1 MVLRWRRDGVGHFEV
16 VSDLPFQRA
25 AMRMSFDGIGQFEV
39 VSDLPFPRKAEHAR
53 EAECSRVVWV
63 RPRDGAQGW
72 RGRVGARA
80 RGWRGVWRRFEGTAM
95 VCVS

>member
-25 AMRMSFDGIGQFEV
+25 AMRMRFDGMVHFEV

-63 RPRDGAQGW
+63 RPRDGAGGW
-72 RGRVGARA
+72 GRARA
-80 RGWRGVWRRFEGTAM
+80 VDVGSGAGLNVLPWS
-95 VCVS
+95 VSLDIRA

>member
-25 AMRMSFDGIGQFEV
+25 AMRMRFDGIGHFEV

-63 RPRDGAQGW
+63 RPRDG
-72 RGRVGARA
+72 
-80 RGWRGVWRRFEGTAM
+80 ELITASNQE
-95 VCVS
+95 VIIRTTITYTRITP